1 MGLFERIRKNA
12 DGGKEGNN
20 RQAEFDISKYVE
32 PNTEPAYLLGIDSN
46 TGERKGLYKSDRGHT
61 LIIGRTQYGKTTLIE
76 TLILEHVQED
86 EPFVYIDPSGDSV
99 SKILALIPDE
109 KRRNTILID
118 PMTIH
123 THGKVVKIDFLE
135 YSNSLS
141 RLKVAQGFIDAV
153 KKLSGGMWGPLLERI
168 MRNTIL
174 LLIDQEKGTTDITDC
189 YYVINDVEYR
199 ERLTRNCSN
208 KDVVNFFVNDFGRIR
223 PESLEPILTRL
234 NTILVDPLV
243 KEMFKTKRKDRTVV
257 KTLDLREAID
267 SGKFV
272 LVNLSKARLGDMS
285 AFIGSLLLDKI
296 FQTAISRA
304 DERIKEKRKAC
315 YLYVDEAHTFVTD
328 AVIDIL
334 REVAKYRLYLT
345 LVTQYPSGF
354 TEEIKKAVF
363 GNCSTIITFSV
374 GPDTAKEIAPF
385 FAPYDTQTIM
395 LLPRYEFMVGTK
407 MKGMPLKPFS
417 LSTHHVQISD
427 SELIKRSEECMAES
441 LSMYGQEV
449 SPDPLEDKADGNETI
464 VIAPNNAAFPRPPF
478 FTTPIKWFIQTR
490 LFFDR
495 HGSTT
500 KVLFEQAVSSPHHHK
515 PYNAGFQKVKAVL
528 HEMVR
533 EGMVQTTQITTDNQ
547 SDEKRLTFTLT
558 ESGLKPFYEIP
569 KGARAGGDIHLN
581 WMDLFLHAF
590 WRIGWYCIAD
600 NGRLSEGHS
609 DIYAFSPKLEDDG
622 SKYNSDEWEN
632 LPVWALEF
640 EVYPERHIDRV
651 IENYRRN
658 AASRIRTVFVT
669 DSEERKKRIL
679 QALKEHNISAYVP
692 VLLVNR
698 VSTHSDVEKV
708 VHALTGIREPAL
720 LEQAI
725 AEAESIAAKEQGRE
739 NARDG
744 LGEITEK
751 QNLTGGSPQ
760 RTTSSAV
767 QVAPPVNIRTESEGG
782 DIEEQDSGDAG
793 NASISGENEEKTPDE
808 GEEEE
813 DTTTTVMEML
823 YQELAEDESLVRIL
837 HAVKESPGL
846 KSSDIV
852 ARLGIPRMSF
862 MRKSAKLKELG
873 LILTKERMPGYVI
886 TDRGMAILDRINE
899 RDDGK

>member
-1 MGLFERIRKNA
+1 MGLFERIRKKP
-12 DGGKEGNN
+12 DGGKEGNKHE
-20 RQAEFDISKYVE
+20 EFDISKYVE
-32 PNTEPAYLLGIDSN
+32 PNTEPVYLLGIDSN
-46 TGERKGLYKSDRGHT
+46 TGERKGLYKSDRGHM

-76 TLILEHVQED
+76 TLILEHVQEN

-99 SKILALIPDE
+99 NKILALIPEE
-109 KRRNTILID
+109 KRKNTILID

-174 LLIDQEKGTTDITDC
+174 LLIDQEKGSTDITDC
-189 YYVINDVEYR
+189 YYVINDVDYR
-199 ERLTRNCSN
+199 ERLMRNCSN

-243 KEMFKTKRKDRTVV
+243 KEMFRTKRKGHAVV

-267 SGKFV
+267 SSKFV

-304 DERIKEKRKAC
+304 DERVKEKRKAC

-395 LLPRYEFMVGTK
+395 LLPRYEFMVSTK

-417 LSTHHVQISD
+417 LSTHHVQIKD
-427 SELIKRSEECMAES
+427 SELIKRSEECMVES

-449 SPDPLEDKADGNETI
+449 SSDLEDKARGNENI
-464 VIAPNNAAFPRPPF
+464 VITPKNAVFPRPPF

-515 PYNAGFQKVKAVL
+515 PYNAGFQKVKVVL

-533 EGMVQTTQITTDNQ
+533 EGSVQTIQVTGDNQ
-547 SDEKRLTFTLT
+547 ADEKRYAFILT

-590 WRIGWYCIAD
+590 WRMGWYCIAD

-609 DIYAFSPKLEDDG
+609 DIYAFSPKLAENG
-622 SKYNSDEWEN
+622 SKYDPDEWES
-632 LPVWALEF
+632 PPAWAVEF
-640 EVYPERHIDRV
+640 EVYPERHPDRA
-651 IENYRRN
+651 IENYLRN

-679 QALKEHNISAYVP
+679 QALKEHSVSAYVP

-698 VSTHSDVEKV
+698 AATHSDVEKV
-708 VHALTGIREPAL
+708 VHALTAIREPAL
-720 LEQAI
+720 LEQVI
-725 AEAESIAAKEQGRE
+725 AEAESSSVSKGQEKENVRGDDVEVIA
-739 NARDG
+739 
-744 LGEITEK
+744 EK
-751 QNLTGGSPQ
+751 QNPAEMTSPAIS
-760 RTTSSAV
+760 RPEVERANMKERD
-767 QVAPPVNIRTESEGG
+767 P
-782 DIEEQDSGDAG
+782 EEEDDDAS
-793 NASISGENEEKTPDE
+793 NTDVSGENEEQVIISGEVAEE
-808 GEEEE
+808 GEPSSS
-813 DTTTTVMEML
+813 TTVMDML
-823 YQELAEDESLVRIL
+823 HQELADDESLASIL
-837 HAVKESPGL
+837 LAVKENPGL
-846 KSSDIV
+846 KSSDI
-852 ARLGIPRMSF
+852 LPKLDMPRRTF
-862 MRKSAKLKELG
+862 MRKSLKLKELG
-873 LILTKERMPGYVI
+873 LISAMERVPGYTI
-886 TDRGMAILDRINE
+886 TERGMALLEEIRK
-899 RDDGK
+899 GKQR

>member
-1 MGLFERIRKNA
+1 MGLFKHIRTRKQA
-12 DGGKEGNN
+12 DGQEDAKNQRE
-20 RQAEFDISKYVE
+20 EFDISKYVE

-76 TLILEHVQED
+76 TLILEHVHED

-99 SKILALIPDE
+99 NKVLALIPDE
-109 KRRNTILID
+109 KRKNTILID

-123 THGKVVKIDFLE
+123 THGRVVKIDFLE

-153 KKLSGGMWGPLLERI
+153 KKLSSGMWGPLLERI

-174 LLIDQEKGTTDITDC
+174 LLIDQEKGSTDITDC
-189 YYVINDVEYR
+189 YYVINDVDYR
-199 ERLTRNCSN
+199 ERLMRNCSN

-243 KEMFKTKRKDRTVV
+243 KEMFRTKRKGHAVV

-267 SGKFV
+267 SSKFV

-304 DERIKEKRKAC
+304 DERVKEKRKVC

-334 REVAKYRLYLT
+334 REVAKYRLHLT

-363 GNCSTIITFSV
+363 GNCSTIVTFST

-385 FAPYDTQTIM
+385 FAPYDAQTIM
-395 LLPRYEFMVGTK
+395 LLPRYEFMVSTK
-407 MKGMPLKPFS
+407 MKGIPLKPFS
-417 LSTHHVQISD
+417 LSTHHVLIKD
-427 SELIKRSEECMAES
+427 LELIKRSEDCMAES
-441 LSMYGQEV
+441 LSVYGQEV
-449 SPDPLEDKADGNETI
+449 SSDLEDKAGRNEYI
-464 VIAPNNAAFPRPPF
+464 VIAPKDAAFPRPPF

-495 HGSTT
+495 NGLTT
-500 KVLFEQAVSSPHHHK
+500 KALFEQAVSSPHYHK
-515 PYNAGFQKVKAVL
+515 PYNSGFQKVRAVL

-533 EGMVQTTQITTDNQ
+533 EGLAQTVQITTADSQ
-547 SDEKRLTFTLT
+547 SDEKRFAFILT

-590 WRIGWYCIAD
+590 WRVGWYCIAD
-600 NGRLSEGHS
+600 NGSLGEGHS
-609 DIYAFSPKLEDDG
+609 DIYAFSPKPADNG
-622 SKYNSDEWEN
+622 SKYDPDGWES
-632 LPVWALEF
+632 PPAWAVEF
-640 EVYPERHIDRV
+640 EVYPERHPDRAM
-651 IENYRRN
+651 ENYLRN
-658 AASRIRTVFVT
+658 AASRIKTVFVT
-669 DSEERKKRIL
+669 DSEERKERIL
-679 QALKEHNISAYVP
+679 KALKENNISAYVP
-692 VLLVNR
+692 VLLANR
-698 VSTHSDVEKV
+698 AATHVDVEKAI
-708 VHALTGIREPAL
+708 HALTAIQEPVL

-725 AEAESIAAKEQGRE
+725 TEAVSSSLPVSKGQGKED
-739 NARDG
+739 ARDDV
-744 LGEITEK
+744 EMIAEK
-751 QNLTGGSPQ
+751 QNPAEMTSPAISRSEAERANAEECDSEDNADNADVSGRNEEEQ
-760 RTTSSAV
+760 IVSREDV
-767 QVAPPVNIRTESEGG
+767 EEGG
-782 DIEEQDSGDAG
+782 DS
-793 NASISGENEEKTPDE
+793 SK
-808 GEEEE
+808 
-813 DTTTTVMEML
+813 TVMDML
-823 YQELAEDESLVRIL
+823 YQELADDGSLVSIL
-837 HAVKESPGL
+837 LAVKENPGL
-846 KSSDIV
+846 KSSDI
-852 ARLGIPRMSF
+852 LPKLDMPRRTF
-862 MRKSAKLKELG
+862 MRKSLKLKELG
-873 LILTKERMPGYVI
+873 LISVMERVPGYTI
-886 TDRGMAILDRINE
+886 TERGTALLGEIRKGRQL
-899 RDDGK
+899 

>member
-1 MGLFERIRKNA
+1 MRLFERIRKKP
-12 DGGKEGNN
+12 DGGKEGNIHE
-20 RQAEFDISKYVE
+20 EFDISKYVE

-76 TLILEHVQED
+76 TLMLEHVQED

-99 SKILALIPDE
+99 NKILALIPDG
-109 KRRNTILID
+109 KRKNTILID

-174 LLIDQEKGTTDITDC
+174 LLIDQEKGSTDITDC

-199 ERLTRNCSN
+199 ERLMRNCSN

-243 KEMFKTKRKDRTVV
+243 KEMFRTKRKDGAVV
-257 KTLDLREAID
+257 KTLDLRDAID

-304 DERIKEKRKAC
+304 DERVKEKRRAC

-395 LLPRYEFMVGTK
+395 LLPRYEFMVSTK
-407 MKGMPLKPFS
+407 MKGIPVKPFS
-417 LSTHHVQISD
+417 LSTHYVQIKD
-427 SELIKRSEECMAES
+427 SELIKRSEECMNES
-441 LSMYGQEV
+441 LSVYGQEV
-449 SPDPLEDKADGNETI
+449 SSDALEDKADSNGTI
-464 VIAPNNAAFPRPPF
+464 VIAPKNAAFPRPPF

-495 HGSTT
+495 NGLTT
-500 KVLFEQAVSSPHHHK
+500 KALFEQAVSSPHHHK
-515 PYNAGFQKVKAVL
+515 PYNAGFQKVRAVL

-533 EGMVQTTQITTDNQ
+533 EGSVQTIQVTGDNQ
-547 SDEKRLTFTLT
+547 ADEKRFVFILTP
-558 ESGLKPFYEIP
+558 SGLKPFYEIP

-600 NGRLSEGHS
+600 NGRLTEGHP
-609 DIYAFSPKLEDDG
+609 DIYAFPPKLAENG
-622 SKYNSDEWEN
+622 SKYDPDEWET
-632 LPVWALEF
+632 PPAWAVEF
-640 EVYPERHIDRV
+640 EVYPERHPDRV
-651 IENYRRN
+651 IENYVRN
-658 AASRIRTVFVT
+658 AASRIKTVFVT

-679 QALKEHNISAYVP
+679 QALKENNIPAYVP

-698 VSTHSDVEKV
+698 AATHVDVEKTV
-708 VHALTGIREPAL
+708 RALTTIQEPAS
-720 LEQAI
+720 LEQAL
-725 AEAESIAAKEQGRE
+725 AEAESTAAKEQAKK
-739 NARDG
+739 NDG
-744 LGEITEK
+744 GDLAEIAEK
-751 QNLTGGSPQ
+751 QNLTEERQQ

-782 DIEEQDSGDAG
+782 KTEEQDSRNAG
-793 NASISGENEEKTPDE
+793 NASISGENKERAPDE

-813 DTTTTVMEML
+813 DTTATVMEML
-823 YQELAEDESLVRIL
+823 SQELADDESLVRVLRI
-837 HAVKESPGL
+837 VKGNPGM

-873 LILTKERMPGYVI
+873 LISTRERMPGYAI
-886 TDRGMAILDRINE
+886 TDRGMTLLEKIGE
-899 RDDGK
+899 RDYGK

>member
-1 MGLFERIRKNA
+1 MGLFERIRKKT
-12 DGGKEGNN
+12 DVGKEGDNHEE
-20 RQAEFDISKYVE
+20 EFDISKYVE
-32 PNTEPAYLLGIDSN
+32 PNTEPAYLLGVDSN
-46 TGERKGLYKSDRGHT
+46 TGERKGLYKSDRGHM
-61 LIIGRTQYGKTTLIE
+61 LIIGRTQYGKTTLME
-76 TLILEHVQED
+76 TLILEHVQEN

-99 SKILALIPDE
+99 NKILVLIPDE
-109 KRRNTILID
+109 KRKNTILID

-174 LLIDQEKGTTDITDC
+174 LLIDQEKGSTDITDC

-199 ERLTRNCSN
+199 ERLMRNCSN
-208 KDVVNFFVNDFGRIR
+208 RDVVNFFVNDFGRIR

-243 KEMFKTKRKDRTVV
+243 KEMFRTKRKDHSAV

-267 SGKFV
+267 DGKFV

-304 DERIKEKRKAC
+304 DERVKEKRKAC

-334 REVAKYRLYLT
+334 REVAKYRLHLT

-363 GNCSTIITFSV
+363 GNCSTIVTFST

-395 LLPRYEFMVGTK
+395 LLPRYEFMVSTK
-407 MKGMPLKPFS
+407 MKGIPLKPFS
-417 LSTHHVQISD
+417 LSTHYEQIND

-441 LSMYGQEV
+441 LRIYGQEA
-449 SPDPLEDKADGNETI
+449 SPGRLEDKAGRDETI
-464 VIAPNNAAFPRPPF
+464 IIARQNTAFPRPPF
-478 FTTPIKWFIQTR
+478 FTTTIKWFIQTR

-495 HGSTT
+495 NGLTT
-500 KVLFEQAVSSPHHHK
+500 KALFEQAVLSPHHHK
-515 PYNAGFQKVKAVL
+515 PYNTWFQKVKAVL

-533 EGMVQTTQITTDNQ
+533 EGLVQTSQITTDNQ
-547 SDEKRLTFTLT
+547 SNEKRFTFTLA

-569 KGARAGGDIHLN
+569 KGARAGGNIHLN

-590 WRIGWYCIAD
+590 WRMGWYCIAD
-600 NGRLSEGHS
+600 NGHLSEGHS
-609 DIYAFSPKLEDDG
+609 DIYAFPPKPVDNG
-622 SKYNSDEWEN
+622 SKYDPDEWES
-632 LPVWALEF
+632 PPAWAVEF
-640 EVYPERHIDRV
+640 EVYPERHTDRV
-651 IENYRRN
+651 IENYLRN
-658 AASRIRTVFVT
+658 ATSRIKTVFIT

-679 QALKEHNISAYVP
+679 QVLKEHSISAYVP

-698 VSTHSDVEKV
+698 VSTHSDVEKT
-708 VHALTGIREPAL
+708 VHALTAIPEPVL

-725 AEAESIAAKEQGRE
+725 AEAESTVGREQGKE
-739 NARDG
+739 NVRDD
-744 LGEITEK
+744 LAEIPEK
-751 QNLTGGSPQ
+751 QNLTDGSQQ
-760 RTTSSAV
+760 RTISNAV

-782 DIEEQDSGDAG
+782 DIEEQDSGDVG
-793 NASISGENEEKTPDE
+793 NASISGENEE
-808 GEEEE
+808 
-813 DTTTTVMEML
+813 DTTATVMEML
-823 YQELAEDESLVRIL
+823 YQELADDESLVRVLRTI
-837 HAVKESPGL
+837 KENQGL

-873 LILTKERMPGYVI
+873 LIFTKERMPGYAI
-886 TDRGMAILDRINE
+886 TDRGMTLLDKIVE
-899 RDDGK
+899 RDDGR

>member
-1 MGLFERIRKNA
+1 
-12 DGGKEGNN
+12 
-20 RQAEFDISKYVE
+20 
-32 PNTEPAYLLGIDSN
+32 
-46 TGERKGLYKSDRGHT
+46 
-61 LIIGRTQYGKTTLIE
+61 
-76 TLILEHVQED
+76 VQEN

-99 SKILALIPDE
+99 NKILELIPDE
-109 KRRNTILID
+109 KRKDTILID

-135 YSNSLS
+135 YSNNLS

-174 LLIDQEKGTTDITDC
+174 LLIDQEKGSTDITDC

-199 ERLTRNCSN
+199 ERLMRNCSN

-243 KEMFKTKRKDRTVV
+243 KEMFRTKRKDGAVV

-296 FQTAISRA
+296 FQTAIGRA
-304 DERIKEKRKAC
+304 DERVKEKRKPC

-363 GNCSTIITFSV
+363 GNCSTIITFSA

-395 LLPRYEFMVGTK
+395 LLPRYEFMVSTK
-407 MKGMPLKPFS
+407 MKGIPVKPFS
-417 LSTHHVQISD
+417 LSTHYVQIKD

-441 LSMYGQEV
+441 LSVYGQEV
-449 SPDPLEDKADGNETI
+449 SSDAPEDKADSNETI
-464 VIAPNNAAFPRPPF
+464 VIAPKNAAFPRPPF

-495 HGSTT
+495 NGLTT
-500 KVLFEQAVSSPHHHK
+500 KALFEQAVSSPHHHK

-533 EGMVQTTQITTDNQ
+533 EGLVQTVKITADSQ
-547 SDEKRLTFTLT
+547 SDEKRYAFILT

-609 DIYAFSPKLEDDG
+609 DIYAFSPKLADNG
-622 SKYNSDEWEN
+622 SKYDPDDWES
-632 LPVWALEF
+632 PPAWAVEF
-640 EVYPERHIDRV
+640 EVYPERHPDRA
-651 IENYRRN
+651 IQNYLRN
-658 AASRIRTVFVT
+658 AASRIKTVFIT

-679 QALKEHNISAYVP
+679 QALKEHSISAYVP

-698 VSTHSDVEKV
+698 AATHSDAEKMI
-708 VHALTGIREPAL
+708 HALTTIQEPAL
-720 LEQAI
+720 LEQAV
-725 AEAESIAAKEQGRE
+725 AETESSVSKGQGKE
-739 NARDG
+739 NARDDG
-744 LGEITEK
+744 GMVAEK
-751 QNLTGGSPQ
+751 QNPAEMTSPAIS
-760 RTTSSAV
+760 RPEAEG
-767 QVAPPVNIRTESEGG
+767 ANMEECDSE
-782 DIEEQDSGDAG
+782 DDAS
-793 NASISGENEEKTPDE
+793 NTDVSGENEEQIIS
-808 GEEEE
+808 GEDVEKV
-813 DTTTTVMEML
+813 DPSTTVMDML
-823 YQELAEDESLVRIL
+823 YHELADDESLVQIL
-837 HAVKESPGL
+837 LAVKENPGL
-846 KSSDIV
+846 KSSDI
-852 ARLGIPRMSF
+852 IPKLDMPRRTF
-862 MRKSAKLKELG
+862 MRKSLKLKELG
-873 LILTKERMPGYVI
+873 LISAIERVPGYTI
-886 TDRGMAILDRINE
+886 TERGMALLEKIR
-899 RDDGK
+899 K

>member
-1 MGLFERIRKNA
+1 MRLFERIRKKP

-20 RQAEFDISKYVE
+20 QEEEFDISKYVE
-32 PNTEPAYLLGIDSN
+32 PNTEPVYLLGIDSN
-46 TGERKGLYKSDRGHT
+46 TEERKGLYKSDRGHM

-76 TLILEHVQED
+76 TLILEHVQEN

-99 SKILALIPDE
+99 NKILALIPDE
-109 KRRNTILID
+109 KRKNTILID

-174 LLIDQEKGTTDITDC
+174 LLIDQEKGSTDITDC

-199 ERLTRNCSN
+199 ERLMRNCSN

-243 KEMFKTKRKDRTVV
+243 KEMFKTKRKDHSTI
-257 KTLDLREAID
+257 KTLDLRGAID

-272 LVNLSKARLGDMS
+272 LVNLSKARLGETC

-304 DERIKEKRKAC
+304 DERVKEKRKAC

-395 LLPRYEFMVGTK
+395 LLPRYEFMVSTK

-417 LSTHHVQISD
+417 LSTHHVQIKD

-441 LSMYGQEV
+441 LRIYGQEV
-449 SPDPLEDKADGNETI
+449 SSDLEDKGDGNETI
-464 VIAPNNAAFPRPPF
+464 VIALKNAAFPRPPF

-495 HGSTT
+495 NGSTT

-533 EGMVQTTQITTDNQ
+533 EGSVQTIQVTGDNQ
-547 SDEKRLTFTLT
+547 ADEKRYAFILT

-590 WRIGWYCIAD
+590 WRMGWYCIAD
-600 NGRLSEGHS
+600 NGLLSEGHS
-609 DIYAFSPKLEDDG
+609 DIYAFPPKLTENG
-622 SKYNSDEWEN
+622 SKYDPDEWEI
-632 LPVWALEF
+632 PPAWAVEF
-640 EVYPERHIDRV
+640 EVYPERHPDRV
-651 IENYRRN
+651 MENYLRN
-658 AASRIRTVFVT
+658 ASSRIKTVFVT

-679 QALKEHNISAYVP
+679 QALKEHNVSAYVP

-698 VSTHSDVEKV
+698 AATHAYVEKV
-708 VHALTGIREPAL
+708 VHALTAIREPAL

-725 AEAESIAAKEQGRE
+725 AEAESSSVSKGQEKENVRDDVEVIA
-739 NARDG
+739 
-744 LGEITEK
+744 EK
-751 QNLTGGSPQ
+751 QNPAEMTSTAISRPEVEGANNMEERVPQ
-760 RTTSSAV
+760 
-767 QVAPPVNIRTESEGG
+767 EEDG
-782 DIEEQDSGDAG
+782 DDAS
-793 NASISGENEEKTPDE
+793 NTDVSGENEEQVIISGEDAEE
-808 GEEEE
+808 GEPSSS
-813 DTTTTVMEML
+813 TTVMDML
-823 YQELAEDESLVRIL
+823 YQELADDESLASIL
-837 HAVKESPGL
+837 LAVKENPGL
-846 KSSDIV
+846 KSSDI
-852 ARLGIPRMSF
+852 LPKLDMSRRTF
-862 MRKSAKLKELG
+862 MRKSLKLKELG
-873 LILTKERMPGYVI
+873 LISAMERVPGYTI
-886 TDRGMAILDRINE
+886 TERGMALLEEIRK
-899 RDDGK
+899 GKQR

>member
-1 MGLFERIRKNA
+1 MGLFEHIRKKA
-12 DGGKEGNN
+12 DGDKKEYNP
-20 RQAEFDISKYVE
+20 QEEFDISKYVE
-32 PNTEPAYLLGIDSN
+32 PNSEPAYLLGIDSN
-46 TGERKGLYKSDRGHT
+46 TGEKKGLYKSDRGHM

-76 TLILEHVQED
+76 TPILEHVQED

-99 SKILALIPDE
+99 NKILALIPDE
-109 KRRNTILID
+109 KRKNTILID

-174 LLIDQEKGTTDITDC
+174 LLIDQEKGSTDITDC

-199 ERLTRNCSN
+199 ERLMRNCSN

-243 KEMFKTKRKDRTVV
+243 KEMFRTKKKGQSAVR
-257 KTLDLREAID
+257 TLDLRDAID

-304 DERIKEKRKAC
+304 DERVKEKRKAC

-345 LVTQYPSGF
+345 MATQYPSGF

-363 GNCSTIITFSV
+363 ANCSTIVAFST

-385 FAPYDTQTIM
+385 FGPYDAQTIM
-395 LLPRYEFMVGTK
+395 LLPRYEFMVSTK
-407 MKGMPLKPFS
+407 MKGIPVKPFS
-417 LSTHHVQISD
+417 LSTHHVQIKD

-441 LSMYGQEV
+441 LRMYGQEASSYV
-449 SPDPLEDKADGNETI
+449 QDKAGRNEDS
-464 VIAPNNAAFPRPPF
+464 VITPKNATFPRPPF
-478 FTTPIKWFIQTR
+478 FTTSIKWFIQTR

-495 HGSTT
+495 NGLTT
-500 KVLFEQAVSSPHHHK
+500 KALFEQAVSSAHHHK
-515 PYNAGFQKVKAVL
+515 PYNAGFQKVRAAL

-533 EGMVQTTQITTDNQ
+533 EGLVQTTQITAGDQ
-547 SDEKRLTFTLT
+547 FDEKRFVFTLT
-558 ESGLKPFYEIP
+558 EAGLKPFYEMP
-569 KGARAGGDIHLN
+569 KGARTGGNIHLN

-590 WRIGWYCIAD
+590 WRMGWYCIAD
-600 NGRLSEGHS
+600 NGRLSEGQS
-609 DIYAFSPKLEDDG
+609 DIYAFSPKLAENG
-622 SKYNSDEWEN
+622 SKYDPDEWGI
-632 LPVWALEF
+632 PPAWAVEF
-640 EVYPERHIDRV
+640 EVYPERHPDRA
-651 IENYRRN
+651 IENYLRN
-658 AASRIRTVFVT
+658 AASRTKTVFIT
-669 DSEERKKRIL
+669 DSQERKKRIL
-679 QALKEHNISAYVP
+679 QALNEHSISSYVP

-698 VSTHSDVEKV
+698 VSTHADAEKV
-708 VHALTGIREPAL
+708 VHALTAIQEPVL
-720 LEQAI
+720 LEQAVGEPELPAVKEHGNENVREVEI
-725 AEAESIAAKEQGRE
+725 IEKKDLTHGSQQKTIPNAAH
-739 NARDG
+739 A
-744 LGEITEK
+744 
-751 QNLTGGSPQ
+751 
-760 RTTSSAV
+760 
-767 QVAPPVNIRTESEGG
+767 APPVSFRTESEGR
-782 DIEEQDSGDAG
+782 DIEEQDSGNAG
-793 NASISGENEEKTPDE
+793 NESVSSENKEKTLGE

-813 DTTTTVMEML
+813 DTAATVMEML
-823 YQELAEDESLVRIL
+823 YQELADDESLVRIL
-837 HAVKESPGL
+837 RTVKESPDL

-873 LILTKERMPGYVI
+873 LILTKERMPGYSI
-886 TDRGMAILDRINE
+886 TDRGMTILDRFNK
-899 RDDGK
+899 RDNAK

>member
-1 MGLFERIRKNA
+1 MGLFERIRKKP

-20 RQAEFDISKYVE
+20 QEEFDISKYVE
-32 PNTEPAYLLGIDSN
+32 PNTEPVYLLGVDSN
-46 TGERKGLYKSDRGHT
+46 TGEKKGLYKSDRGHT

-99 SKILALIPDE
+99 NKILALIPDE
-109 KRRNTILID
+109 KRKNTILID

-174 LLIDQEKGTTDITDC
+174 LLIDQEKGSTDITDC
-189 YYVINDVEYR
+189 YYVVNNVEYR
-199 ERLTRNCSN
+199 ERLMRNCSN

-243 KEMFKTKRKDRTVV
+243 KEMFKTKRKDGAVV
-257 KTLDLREAID
+257 KTLDLRDAID

-285 AFIGSLLLDKI
+285 TFIGSLLLDKI

-304 DERIKEKRKAC
+304 DERVKEKRRAC

-345 LVTQYPSGF
+345 LVSQYPSGF

-395 LLPRYEFMVGTK
+395 LLPRYEFMVSTK

-417 LSTHHVQISD
+417 LSTHYKQISD
-427 SELIKRSEECMAES
+427 SELIMRSEECMVES
-441 LSMYGQEV
+441 LCIYGQEV
-449 SPDPLEDKADGNETI
+449 SSDLEDKADSSETI
-464 VIAPNNAAFPRPPF
+464 VIAPKNASFPRPPF
-478 FTTPIKWFIQTR
+478 FTTPLKWFIQTR

-495 HGSTT
+495 NGMTT
-500 KVLFEQAVSSPHHHK
+500 KALFEQAVSSPHHHK

-533 EGMVQTTQITTDNQ
+533 EGLVQTTQITAADSQ
-547 SDEKRLTFTLT
+547 SDEKRFTFTLT

-569 KGARAGGDIHLN
+569 KGARAGGDVHLN
-581 WMDLFLHAF
+581 WIDLFLHAF
-590 WRIGWYCIAD
+590 WRMGWYCIAD
-600 NGRLSEGHS
+600 NGHLSEGHS
-609 DIYAFSPKLEDDG
+609 DIYAFSPKLADNG
-622 SKYNSDEWEN
+622 SKYDSDEWES
-632 LPVWALEF
+632 PPAWAVEF
-640 EVYPERHIDRV
+640 EVYPERHPDRV
-651 IENYRRN
+651 IENYLRN
-658 AASRIRTVFVT
+658 AASGIRTVFVT

-679 QALKEHNISAYVP
+679 QALKERSISAYVP
-692 VLLVNR
+692 VLLVSR
-698 VSTHSDVEKV
+698 AATHSNVEKV
-708 VHALTGIREPAL
+708 VHALTAIREPAL
-720 LEQAI
+720 LKQVI
-725 AEAESIAAKEQGRE
+725 ADAESFVSKGQEKE
-739 NARDG
+739 NVRDDV
-744 LGEITEK
+744 EMTAEK
-751 QNLTGGSPQ
+751 HS
-760 RTTSSAV
+760 RVEMTSTAISRPEV
-767 QVAPPVNIRTESEGG
+767 EGANMKER
-782 DIEEQDSGDAG
+782 DPEDDDDAS
-793 NASISGENEEKTPDE
+793 NTDVSGENEEQIIW
-808 GEEEE
+808 GEDVERGEPS
-813 DTTTTVMEML
+813 TTVMDML
-823 YQELAEDESLVRIL
+823 YQELADDESLVKIL
-837 HAVKESPGL
+837 LAVKENPGL
-846 KSSDIV
+846 KSSDI
-852 ARLGIPRMSF
+852 LPKLDMPRRTF
-862 MRKSAKLKELG
+862 MRKSLKLKELG
-873 LILTKERMPGYVI
+873 LISAMERVPGYTI
-886 TDRGMAILDRINE
+886 TERGMALLEEIRK
-899 RDDGK
+899 GKQRWLNRPA